1 VSAHGTSVTEIHG
14 VGPVLAA
21 KIVGHSSAVGRFSTR
36 HHYASYCGTA
46 PIEAEVASL
55 LVV

>member
-1 VSAHGTSVTEIHG
+1 
-14 VGPVLAA
+14 VLAA
-21 KIVGHSSAVGRFSTR
+21 KIVGHSSAVGRFPTR